1 MANIAVLSLNPALDV
16 TYKIQKLVDDEKIHS
31 FETRFDPGGNGI
43 NVSRAFKRLNVRAA
57 TCCVLAGKIGT
68 LISDILKNELDDP
81 HFIWEDGETRINCV
95 IQQSEPV
102 SQYEING
109 MGPSMGFSI
118 LDKLEKDLYLYSK
131 EGYAVLTGS
140 PPLNLTSDIYNILC
154 TRLSNAGIKCLVDAD
169 GSLLSSAVKSKPF
182 IIKPNIHEL
191 ERLVKRN
198 LTSNLEIA
206 SVAADIYNSGIEYVF
221 ISLGHK
227 GAMLASKE
235 GIFYASAPE
244 VPVVSRVGAGDSM
257 VAGILSVIAN
267 GGGSEDALR
276 LGIACGSG
284 TVQMPGTE
292 LFTMELVNGLIDRIK
307 IERINLPGR

>member
-1 MANIAVLSLNPALDV
+1 LVNIAVLSLNPALDV
-16 TYKIQKLVDDEKIHS
+16 TYKIQKLIDDEKIHS

-43 NVSRAFKRLNVRAA
+43 NVSRAFKKLNVKAA
-57 TCCVLAGKIGT
+57 TCCVLAGKIGA
-68 LISDILKNELDDP
+68 LISDILTNELDDP
-81 HFIWEDGETRINCV
+81 HFIWEEGETRINCV
-95 IQQSEPV
+95 IQQSDPV

-109 MGPSMGFSI
+109 MGPAMGFSV
-118 LDKLEKDLYLYSK
+118 LDKLEKDLYIYSK
-131 EGYAVLTGS
+131 DGYAVLTGS
-140 PPLNLTSDIYNILC
+140 PPLNITYNIYNILC
-154 TRLSNAGIKCLVDAD
+154 TRLKDAGIKCLVDAD
-169 GSLLSSAVKSKPF
+169 GALLSSAIKSKPF

-191 ERLVKRN
+191 ERLVKRK

-235 GIFYASAPE
+235 GVCYAPAPE

-267 GGGSEDALR
+267 GGSSEDALK
-276 LGIACGSG
+276 LGIACGSA

-292 LFTMELVNGLIDRIK
+292 LFTMDLVNELIGRIK
-307 IERINLPGR
+307 IEKIDVP

>member
-16 TYKIQKLVDDEKIHS
+16 TYKIQKLIDDEKIHS

-43 NVSRAFKRLNVRAA
+43 NVARAFKRLKVKAS
-57 TCCVLAGKIGT
+57 TCCVLSGKIGT
-68 LISDILKNELDDP
+68 LISDILINDLDDP
-81 HFIWEDGETRINCV
+81 HFIWGEGETRINCV
-95 IQQSEPV
+95 IQQSDPV

-109 MGPSMGFSI
+109 MGPAMDSSV
-118 LDKLEKDLYLYSK
+118 LDKLEKNLYVYSK
-131 EGYAVLTGS
+131 DGFAVLTGS
-140 PPLNLTSDIYNILC
+140 PPLNITYNIYNILC
-154 TRLSNAGIKCLVDAD
+154 ARLKSAGIKCLVDAD
-169 GSLLSSAVKSKPF
+169 GALLASAVKSKPY

-191 ERLVKRN
+191 ERLVKRK
-198 LTSNLEIA
+198 LASNFEIA

-235 GIFYASAPE
+235 GIFYGSAPE

-257 VAGILSVIAN
+257 VAAILSIIAK
-267 GGGSEDALR
+267 GGTSEDALR
-276 LGIACGSG
+276 LGIACGSS

-292 LFTMELVNGLIDRIK
+292 LFTMDLVNDIINEIK
-307 IERINLPGR
+307 IEKINI